1 MEDIGVNYLADLFDL
16 SPNYLSRIYHQQ
28 SGEKL
33 IDFITKI
40 RIENAKKLLCK
51 NTTLTI
57 RKISQRVGYYS
68 PLSPDLLDRRLN
80 MESNQTYRPYYYN
93 VL

>member
-1 MEDIGVNYLADLFDL
+1 MEDIGVNYLADLFGL

-68 PLSPDLLDRRLN
+68 PRYFSKVF
-80 MESNQTYRPYYYN
+80 QKHT
-93 VL
+93 